1 MPAALRY
8 PLVVSALAIDVC
20 VAFAIA
26 GIVALP
32 ADNALDQLSALTVVV
47 VGVAGWTLRVWYRSA
62 RRMPAG
68 TTATV
73 RRVRQQHR
81 LTSRSWLEIDGKTW
95 LPVFFDPAL
104 VTLPSP
110 VTAEVGT
117 TTVSWNG
124 HAFIVSGRAL
134 SAEPPGRLI
143 DNPLAPD
150 AGAAER
156 GAVAARPL
164 RRLLLDAQS
173 AVVGPFVGLFWV
185 YLDGGGIPA
194 FVGATCV
201 GAAVAIWA
209 SAIRGSDPS

>member
-1 MPAALRY
+1 M
-8 PLVVSALAIDVC
+8 VSALTIDVC
-20 VAFAIA
+20 IAFAIA
-26 GIVALP
+26 CIVALP
-32 ADNALDQLSALTVVV
+32 ADDALDQLSALAIVV

-62 RRMPAG
+62 RGMPPGSSAS
-68 TTATV
+68 V

-81 LTSRSWLEIDGKTW
+81 LTSRSWLEVDGKTW
-95 LPVFFDPAL
+95 LPVFFDSAL

-110 VTAEVGT
+110 VKAEVGT
-117 TTVSWNG
+117 TSIGCNG
-124 HAFIVSGRAL
+124 HVFIVSGRAL
-134 SAEPPGRLI
+134 SAEPPGRLL

-150 AGAAER
+150 ADAAER
-156 GAVAARPL
+156 AAVAGRPL

-185 YLDGGGIPA
+185 YLVGGGIPA

-201 GAAVAIWA
+201 GAAVAVWA